1 MLSSKAL
8 TFSARLAYR
17 APITTVSAF
26 RFSTFKDKEM
36 AEEKAYMS
44 KQDAKLLKG
53 LLEKI
58 EAREKLN
65 TPSQKEHSAYC
76 DDLDA
81 IFTEHGLKKNNEHA
95 LLYQELIEWKKHKH

>member
-8 TFSARLAYR
+8 AFSHLAIR
-17 APITTVSAF
+17 APVTMVPAF
-26 RFSTFKDKEM
+26 RFSNLNDKER

-44 KQDAKLLKG
+44 KQDAKLLKT

-65 TPSQKEHSAYC
+65 TPTQKQHSAYC
-76 DDLDA
+76 ADLDA
-81 IFTEHGLKKNNEHA
+81 IFKEHGLNKASEHA
-95 LLYQELIEWKKHKH
+95 LLYQELIEWKKHQH